1 MTRTGVCVLATALLL
16 LTTEAGAAIGEVR
29 RERPPRRPYIVE
41 VGQPYAIGVQ
51 KLQYEV
57 DHISALKVY
66 VEEYGYPDYAEIQEI
81 LPEWPW
87 EPYEVRLYYMQ
98 WNLEVDFGPVSVSE
112 ATPNLGMLKFSG
124 DMTAEKRHE
133 IEVVLQAREAP
144 PPPPLPAEVQAV
156 QPPAEVQAVQPPA
169 EAQAVQPPPPT
180 TGGGLTESLVARIEA
195 AAERAAQAADRAA
208 QDSEAAARAAE
219 RTVNIVDKM
228 QREMGAK

>member
-66 VEEYGYPDYAEIQEI
+66 VEEYGYPDYAEIQET

>member
-98 WNLEVDFGPVSVSE
+98 WNLEVDFGPVPVSE

-133 IEVVLQAREAP
+133 IEIVLQAREAP
-144 PPPPLPAEVQAV
+144 PPPP
-156 QPPAEVQAVQPPA
+156 PPAEAQAVQPPA

-219 RTVNIVDKM
+219 RTVNLVDKM

>member
-1 MTRTGVCVLATALLL
+1 LASG
-16 LTTEAGAAIGEVR
+16 AGAAIGDVR
-29 RERPPRRPYIVE
+29 RERPARRPYIVE

-81 LPEWPW
+81 SPEWPW
-87 EPYEVRLYYMQ
+87 APYEVRVYYMA
-98 WNLEVDFGPVSVSE
+98 WNLEVDFGPVFVSE

-124 DMTAEKRHE
+124 DITAEKRHE

-144 PPPPLPAEVQAV
+144 PPPP
-156 QPPAEVQAVQPPA
+156 PPA

-228 QREMGAK
+228 EQDTGAK

>member
-66 VEEYGYPDYAEIQEI
+66 VQEYGYPDYAEIQEI

-144 PPPPLPAEVQAV
+144 PPPPPRAEAQAV
-156 QPPAEVQAVQPPA
+156 QPSA

-219 RTVNIVDKM
+219 RTVNLVDKM
-228 QREMGAK
+228 QREIGAK

>member
-1 MTRTGVCVLATALLL
+1 MTRTGVCVLTTALLL
-16 LTTEAGAAIGEVR
+16 LTTEAGAATGEVR
-29 RERPPRRPYIVE
+29 RDRPARRPYIVE

-81 LPEWPW
+81 SPEWPW
-87 EPYEVRLYYMQ
+87 EPYEARLYYMER
-98 WNLEVDFGPVSVSE
+98 NIEVDFGPVSMSE
-112 ATPNLGMLKFSG
+112 ATPNFGMLKFSG
-124 DMTAEKRHE
+124 DITAEKRHE

-144 PPPPLPAEVQAV
+144 PPPP
-156 QPPAEVQAVQPPA
+156 PPA

-228 QREMGAK
+228 ERETGAK

>member
-1 MTRTGVCVLATALLL
+1 MTRTGVCLLATALLL

-29 RERPPRRPYIVE
+29 RERPARRPYIVE

-81 LPEWPW
+81 VPEWPW
-87 EPYEVRLYYMQ
+87 EPYEARLYYMER
-98 WNLEVDFGPVSVSE
+98 NLEVDFGPVVVSE

-124 DMTAEKRHE
+124 DITAEKRHE

-144 PPPPLPAEVQAV
+144 PPPP
-156 QPPAEVQAVQPPA
+156 PPA

-208 QDSEAAARAAE
+208 EDSEAATRAAE
-219 RTVNIVDKM
+219 RTVNIVEKM
-228 QREMGAK
+228 QRETGAK